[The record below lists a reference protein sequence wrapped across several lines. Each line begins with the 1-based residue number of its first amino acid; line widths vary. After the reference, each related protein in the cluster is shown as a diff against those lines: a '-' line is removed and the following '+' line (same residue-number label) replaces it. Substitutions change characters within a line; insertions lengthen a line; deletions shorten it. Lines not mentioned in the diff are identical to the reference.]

1 MKNNNKYLN
10 LFLHII
16 FMVLLVCCIMPVIL
30 VIVVSFTDQSV
41 IDSTGYTFFPQKLST
56 AAYSYVFTQ
65 GGDVINAYK
74 VTIASTIMGT
84 LLSVSSIALYAY
96 PLSRSDLKFKKFFT
110 FFIFFTM
117 LFNGGLVSWYIIT
130 TKYLHLKNTM
140 AGLVL
145 PLAMNAWYV
154 IIMRTF
160 FQTSIPP
167 ALIEAG
173 KIDGAKEITI
183 FIRIVIP
190 LAIPAV
196 ATIALFQTLAYW
208 NEWYH
213 PMLLINK
220 NSLYSLQLLLQIMMQ
235 NIQSLTEGGAELREG
250 MEIPTDAVRMA
261 LCVVAMGPILVVYP
275 FFQKYFIQGLTVGS
289 VKG

>member
-41 IDSTGYTFFPQKLST
+41 IDSTGYTFFPKKLST

>member
-41 IDSTGYTFFPQKLST
+41 INSTGYTFFPKKLST

-96 PLSRSDLKFKKFFT
+96 PLSRADLKFKKFFT

-220 NSLYSLQLLLQIMMQ
+220 NSLYSLQLLLQSMMQ
-235 NIQSLTEGGAELREG
+235 NIQSLTEGGAEPREG

>member
-41 IDSTGYTFFPQKLST
+41 IDSTGYTFFPKKLST

-96 PLSRSDLKFKKFFT
+96 PLSRADLKFKKFFT

-250 MEIPTDAVRMA
+250 MVIPTDAVRMA

>member
-1 MKNNNKYLN
+1 
-10 LFLHII
+10 
-16 FMVLLVCCIMPVIL
+16 
-30 VIVVSFTDQSV
+30 
-41 IDSTGYTFFPQKLST
+41 
-56 AAYSYVFTQ
+56 
-65 GGDVINAYK
+65 
-74 VTIASTIMGT
+74 
-84 LLSVSSIALYAY
+84 
-96 PLSRSDLKFKKFFT
+96 
-110 FFIFFTM
+110 
-117 LFNGGLVSWYIIT
+117 
-130 TKYLHLKNTM
+130 M